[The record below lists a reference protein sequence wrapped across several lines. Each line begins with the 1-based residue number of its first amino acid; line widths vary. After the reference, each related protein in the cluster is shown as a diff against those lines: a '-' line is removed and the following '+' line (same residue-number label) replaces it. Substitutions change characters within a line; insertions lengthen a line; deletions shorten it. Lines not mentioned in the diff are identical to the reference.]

1 MTSLS
6 LIVPIYNGGDFI
18 DNLTGHIVR
27 LHQAV
32 AGIEF
37 ILVNDGST
45 DTTSRQL
52 HAFFNNHA
60 HLNLNYQLLEQ
71 ENGGVS
77 SARNRAL
84 QVAGG
89 EYVMFMDHDDNID
102 VDKLAP
108 LFEKM
113 RASGADLVQFN
124 CSDHYHGDDN
134 VFDRDKYL
142 IDFPFFSSVWGYIYK
157 LDIICENRLQFIVG
171 MKYLEDGVFLL
182 QYILKSRRIM
192 VSNSRIYDYVDNP
205 DSVMRAKRNAAQ
217 NQKYLD
223 DIGRAVREYSDLAG
237 QPAEAAANTRLKEIR
252 DSFMFIYIV
261 NMLKI
266 NVPQQELLQRLQ
278 AVDYNFK
285 LANYPSKFNN
295 RLPIR
300 LLCHVFRSKRLLGL
314 FSSTNALNKLRH
326 AV

>member
-77 SARNRAL
+77 SARNLAL

-108 LFEKM
+108 LLKKCALAAPISFSLTARIITTVM
-113 RASGADLVQFN
+113 TTCLIAINISSISRFSHLCGAIFTSWILFAKTGCN
-124 CSDHYHGDDN
+124 
-134 VFDRDKYL
+134 
-142 IDFPFFSSVWGYIYK
+142 
-157 LDIICENRLQFIVG
+157 
-171 MKYLEDGVFLL
+171 LL
-182 QYILKSRRIM
+182 W
-192 VSNSRIYDYVDNP
+192 
-205 DSVMRAKRNAAQ
+205 A
-217 NQKYLD
+217 
-223 DIGRAVREYSDLAG
+223 
-237 QPAEAAANTRLKEIR
+237 
-252 DSFMFIYIV
+252 
-261 NMLKI
+261 
-266 NVPQQELLQRLQ
+266 
-278 AVDYNFK
+278 
-285 LANYPSKFNN
+285 
-295 RLPIR
+295 
-300 LLCHVFRSKRLLGL
+300 
-314 FSSTNALNKLRH
+314 
-326 AV
+326 

>member
-18 DNLTGHIVR
+18 ANLTDHIVR

-37 ILVNDGST
+37 IIVNDGST

-134 VFDRDKYL
+134 VFDRDKY
-142 IDFPFFSSVWGYIYK
+142 S
-157 LDIICENRLQFIVG
+157 G
-171 MKYLEDGVFLL
+171 MKEKLIQAHVASHMQKPF
-182 QYILKSRRIM
+182 K
-192 VSNSRIYDYVDNP
+192 P
-205 DSVMRAKRNAAQ
+205 RAW
-217 NQKYLD
+217 
-223 DIGRAVREYSDLAG
+223 
-237 QPAEAAANTRLKEIR
+237 
-252 DSFMFIYIV
+252 
-261 NMLKI
+261 
-266 NVPQQELLQRLQ
+266 
-278 AVDYNFK
+278 
-285 LANYPSKFNN
+285 
-295 RLPIR
+295 
-300 LLCHVFRSKRLLGL
+300 
-314 FSSTNALNKLRH
+314 LRH
-326 AV
+326 TPYT

>member
-18 DNLTGHIVR
+18 ANLTDHIVR

-37 ILVNDGST
+37 IIVNDGST

-102 VDKLAP
+102 VGKLAP

-113 RASGADLVQFN
+113 CDSGADLVQFN
-124 CSDHYHGDDN
+124 CPDHYRGDDK
-134 VFDRDKYL
+134 VFGRDEYL
-142 IDFPFFSSVWGYIYK
+142 ADFPFFSSVWGYIYK
-157 LDIICENRLQFIVG
+157 LDIIRDNRLQFIAG

-182 QYILKSRRIM
+182 QYILKSRQVM
-192 VSNSRIYDYVDNP
+192 VSNSRIYDYVDNS
-205 DSVMRAKRNAAQ
+205 DSVMRAKRNDAQ

-237 QPAEAAANTRLKEIR
+237 QHAAAAVNTRLKEIR

-278 AVDYNFK
+278 AVDYDFK
-285 LANYPSKFNN
+285 LADYPSKFNN

-300 LLCHVFRSKRLLGL
+300 LLCHVFRSKLLLGV
-314 FSSTNALNKLRH
+314 FVRTNALNRMRH

>member
-18 DNLTGHIVR
+18 ANLTDHIVR

-37 ILVNDGST
+37 IIVNDGST

-102 VDKLAP
+102 VGKLAP

-113 RASGADLVQFN
+113 CDSGADLVQFN
-124 CSDHYHGDDN
+124 CPDHYRGDDK
-134 VFDRDKYL
+134 VFGRDEYL
-142 IDFPFFSSVWGYIYK
+142 ADFPFFSSVWGYIYK
-157 LDIICENRLQFIVG
+157 LDIIRDNRLQFIAG

-182 QYILKSRRIM
+182 QYILKSR
-192 VSNSRIYDYVDNP
+192 
-205 DSVMRAKRNAAQ
+205 
-217 NQKYLD
+217 
-223 DIGRAVREYSDLAG
+223 
-237 QPAEAAANTRLKEIR
+237 
-252 DSFMFIYIV
+252 
-261 NMLKI
+261 
-266 NVPQQELLQRLQ
+266 
-278 AVDYNFK
+278 
-285 LANYPSKFNN
+285 
-295 RLPIR
+295 
-300 LLCHVFRSKRLLGL
+300 
-314 FSSTNALNKLRH
+314 
-326 AV
+326 